1 MNSVFTDEEHRIL
14 LAALEREKQ
23 VCREYDQE
31 HDSENKLAP
40 IVKRIERKVYDLQ
53 NQDADLKRH
62 FLAAEEPEWDP
73 ENRFH
78 RCPSCRRR
86 IHEYHG
92 FCKHCG
98 KKIDWQPLMKK
109 RKKEAEIRGQKE
121 GRKKA
126 R

>member
-78 RCPSCRRR
+78 RRPAGAESTNIMDSASTVERRSTGSR
-86 IHEYHG
+86 S
-92 FCKHCG
+92 
-98 KKIDWQPLMKK
+98 
-109 RKKEAEIRGQKE
+109 
-121 GRKKA
+121 
-126 R
+126 

>member
-31 HDSENKLAP
+31 HDSENKLVP

-109 RKKEAEIRGQKE
+109 RKE
-121 GRKKA
+121 GRK